1 MAREND
7 DLAHQQTSRYANRPK
22 QKTPWQIP
30 VSVGSWVLYALLLL
44 LSAVGYRS
52 EESPDDATVS
62 QIQSQLGDS
71 AVAQHES
78 TGIPALVFVL
88 LAGTLLVGALAVV
101 GRQAKLIIPLVALGA
116 LGVVLLASNGEW
128 TTVPAIVLLIVG
140 SSLLLFGR
148 AHAWLA
154 GTSR

>member
-1 MAREND
+1 MARETD

-22 QKTPWQIP
+22 PKTPWQIP
-30 VSVGSWVLYALLLL
+30 VSVGSWVLYALLL
-44 LSAVGYRS
+44 SAVGSRS

-78 TGIPALVFVL
+78 TGIPGLVFVL